1 MKQSI
6 FEQTNQ
12 PGMKEVFG
20 NFYTKPGLIKK
31 LTNTTLNR
39 VFYKWAELPSI
50 FVALGYVLMYFLGIP
65 FAQDVAM
72 LYTLLGLAVICQL
85 AQAYGNIR
93 DWRLFQRLSKSFEKR
108 EAAIKVDETMF
119 DTIRGNL
126 HLLSMSNS
134 NSFTFPTDKLG
145 YEELASSQSHID
157 IRFVPKGQVKKD
169 MTEDVSINLYYD
181 AMAGKVYLMLDLLPH
196 QEYLLRQLSE
206 DGIITVN

>member
-1 MKQSI
+1 MNTI

-20 NFYTKPGLIKK
+20 NFYTKPGIIKK
-31 LTNTTLNR
+31 LTNTTHNLT
-39 VFYKWAELPSI
+39 FYKWVRLPSTL
-50 FVALGYVLMYFLGIP
+50 VALGYTLMYFLGIP

-85 AQAYGNIR
+85 AQTYGHIR
-93 DWRLFQRLSKSFEKR
+93 AGRLFQHLSKSFEKR
-108 EAAIKVDETMF
+108 EAAIKIDETIF

-134 NSFTFPTDKLG
+134 NSFTFPADKLG

-157 IRFVPKGQVKKD
+157 IRFIPKGQVKKD
-169 MTEDVSINLYYD
+169 KTKDDTLYFFYD
-181 AMAGKVYLMLDLLPH
+181 SATSKAYLMLDLLPH

-206 DGIITVN
+206 EGVITAN